1 LKQLQVDMQN
11 QRVEEA
17 DGEADKAKRVAANR
31 KFCEDAR
38 AKVREMQATRAAE
51 QAKAAEEA
59 KAAKKEDTA
68 PAKPKWAMT
77 EKEHEEFDEEETCEL
92 LDFVDALN
100 FDEYIQDFEFRDAL
114 DQIKNRAKKLDRA
127 QEAFKKQLAEQFNE
141 AEDDDASVAPSVAE
155 SQARRKPAPAEK
167 DWDASTAA
175 SEAPSVVSEHKGLAD
190 RILKENESMRS
201 VHSAASVARMI
212 EKTQRE
218 KAESSV
224 GEAQ

>member
-1 LKQLQVDMQN
+1 MQ
-11 QRVEEA
+11 E
-17 DGEADKAKRVAANR
+17 
-31 KFCEDAR
+31 
-38 AKVREMQATRAAE
+38 TRAAE
-51 QAKAAEEA
+51 NKAAEEA
-59 KAAKKEDTA
+59 KAAKKEDAA

-100 FDEYIQDFEFRDAL
+100 FDEYIQDLEFRDAL
-114 DQIKNRAKKLDRA
+114 DQLKIRAKRLDRA
-127 QEAFKKQLAEQFNE
+127 QDAFKKQLADQFNE
-141 AEDDDASVAPSVAE
+141 AEDDEESVAPSVAE
-155 SQARRKPAPAEK
+155 SQRRKPAAAEK

-224 GEAQ
+224 G